1 MLTISLRTA
10 RLNQDYRGNSH
21 EKDGQVSKLLFFGLD
36 EIELADTELCA
47 LNGDPMLYRGLYD
60 TSKAQPVTIL
70 KGFKPLELE
79 EGIENAAITV
89 RLRGGAE
96 YRFTGCTLSKL
107 RVNTSNAGAP
117 LLSLK
122 VETAPALD
130 ASLAELVASMGELVD
145 AEIHGA
151 QKSDQQDLPLNSH
164 GTDEQPEQ
172 GEEKRGRR
180 GNGRQSA
187 GAH

>member
-1 MLTISLRTA
+1 MLTISARTA

-36 EIELADTELCA
+36 EIELAEPELCA
-47 LNGDPMLYRGLYD
+47 LNGEPLLFRGLYD
-60 TSKAQPVTIL
+60 TSKPQPVTIL

-79 EGIENAAITV
+79 EGIEGACITV
-89 RLRGGAE
+89 RLRGGSV
-96 YRFTGCTLSKL
+96 YRFTDCTLSKL
-107 RVNTSNAGAP
+107 RVNTNNAGAP

-145 AEIHGA
+145 AEIHGT
-151 QKSDQQDLPLNSH
+151 QKSDQQDLPLNTH
-164 GTDEQPEQ
+164 GTGEQTDGAKPK
-172 GEEKRGRR
+172 KRNERP
-180 GNGRQSA
+180 A
-187 GAH
+187 AH